1 LPRSE
6 LTAANNEATPN
17 ARSND
22 SGAPTIGPVTHKSQS
37 KPNRV
42 GHKP

>member
-6 LTAANNEATPN
+6 LNAANNEATPN